1 IVVRRYS
8 YPNFTSCFPIF
19 HEKLSSAC
27 QLESTRWRGSE
38 WLAPSCEKGPT
49 SITGN
54 PWLEITAPVQSPVVV
69 AAHSPTLLGSKFWSC
84 GKNPSAKRFQPSRAS
99 FTLVGESTLTYEI
112 ETSCTLVGVNVLNPG
127 STPPPV
133 SASGKLC
140 LLSPK

>member
-1 IVVRRYS
+1 MVVRRYS

-27 QLESTRWRGSE
+27 QLESTRCRGSE
-38 WLAPSCEKGPT
+38 WLAPSCGKPLT

-54 PWLEITAPVQSPVVV
+54 PWLEVTAPVQPATVV
-69 AAHSPTLLGSKFWSC
+69 AAQRPTLLGSKLWSC
-84 GKNPSAKRFQPSRAS
+84 GKKPSANRFQPSRAS

-127 STPPPV
+127 STLPPV

-140 LLSPK
+140 